1 MPDADTPPPL
11 PSRTSEREL
20 HVQRALLRTVID
32 ENPNVI
38 LLKDWNGKFLLGN
51 RALANLYGTT
61 PEALVGQD
69 DGAFNPNAEQ
79 VAFFLENVQGVM
91 RRFEMEVVL
100 EQSTDAI
107 TGAVRYFQSI
117 KKPLRDADGNLQILV
132 IANDITEVRLAQL
145 RAEAS
150 ELQLQYAMQA
160 TGEGVWD
167 WDLTTGVVRHNVRWA
182 EVLGLDMAC
191 LSNSVDE
198 FSALLHPDDKAE
210 VMQALGNCL
219 SGQGQYRHE
228 HRMIRPD
235 GREIWVQDRGDVVER
250 GADGKPLRLVGSF
263 ADISDRKATERLL
276 IEARNRAEELNE
288 QMAQMLQL
296 ARDMARDAMS
306 ANRSKS
312 EFLAN
317 MSHEIR
323 TPMNGII
330 GMTQLLLDSALTDE
344 QRSHAKAIESS
355 GEGLMAII
363 NDILDFSKIESGK
376 LDIEVLDFDLR
387 LLLNETTTL
396 LGLRA
401 EEKSIEFMALISP
414 VVPSLVRG
422 DPGRLRQVL
431 LNLLGNALKFTQQGQ
446 VTIAVTVVD
455 PGTPVGLRFEVRDS
469 GVGIAPDKLALLFT
483 PFTQADSSIG
493 RNFGGTG
500 LGLSISKRLVE
511 LMGGRIGAS
520 SEVGHGSVFWF
531 ELALPVQPAQAVAG
545 PTQAG
550 VADLVGKRLL
560 VVDDNATNLQLLQSL
575 LGSWGCECLVC
586 ADPLQAMALLDGS
599 RASGQPVQAAII
611 DMHMPGLT
619 GEELGARIKAHP
631 QWQAMPLMLL
641 TSVAMRGDAERL
653 RSAGFAA
660 NLPKPV
666 RGDVLQRAVL
676 GLLGLLRQG
685 AAVLGAGDAA
695 PLGAALPVPLRAPLI
710 TRHQLREAEPTD
722 RILLVE
728 DNPTNQKLALA
739 LLRRQGHL
747 VDVAFNGQEALT
759 ALATNDYQLVLM
771 DCRMPVMDGFAATA
785 AIRRGEAG
793 VRNPAVPIVAMT
805 ADAMGGDRER
815 VLAAGMDDYLSKP
828 INAASLAA
836 MVGRW
841 LGAAAPSA
849 GDPAA

>member
-363 NDILDFSKIESGK
+363 NDILDFSKIEAGK
-376 LDIEVLDFDLR
+376 LELDSVDFDVHALVHEVQGAVDVRVREKR
-387 LLLNETTTL
+387 LGFQVYLGDGIPHRLN
-396 LGLRA
+396 GAKQR
-401 EEKSIEFMALISP
+401 I
-414 VVPSLVRG
+414 
-422 DPGRLRQVL
+422 RQVL
-431 LNLLGNALKFTQQGQ
+431 LNLVSNAIKFTHRGS
-446 VTIAVTVVD
+446 VVIHVRMVPEFAD
-455 PGTPVGLRFEVRDS
+455 EPCVRFEVQDS
-469 GVGIAPDKLALLFT
+469 GIGIAPADQLELFQ
-483 PFTQADSSIG
+483 PFKQVDASNS
-493 RNFGGTG
+493 RQFGGTG
-500 LGLSISKRLVE
+500 LGLSISKRLVT
-511 LMGGRIGAS
+511 LMSGQIGVTSAPNQ
-520 SEVGHGSVFWF
+520 GSTFWF
-531 ELALPVQPAQAVAG
+531 EV
-545 PTQAG
+545 
-550 VADLVGKRLL
+550 
-560 VVDDNATNLQLLQSL
+560 
-575 LGSWGCECLVC
+575 
-586 ADPLQAMALLDGS
+586 
-599 RASGQPVQAAII
+599 
-611 DMHMPGLT
+611 
-619 GEELGARIKAHP
+619 
-631 QWQAMPLMLL
+631 
-641 TSVAMRGDAERL
+641 
-653 RSAGFAA
+653 
-660 NLPKPV
+660 
-666 RGDVLQRAVL
+666 
-676 GLLGLLRQG
+676 
-685 AAVLGAGDAA
+685 
-695 PLGAALPVPLRAPLI
+695 PLGAVAAKPPAPGGAPGGAPPAAANAALGAEGKGLQPALGAAEGSVAP
-710 TRHQLREAEPTD
+710 TRHGPASADALLASAAVPGGVGLD
-722 RILLVE
+722 VLLVE
-728 DNPTNQKLALA
+728 DNAINQALA
-739 LLRRQGHL
+739 RALLQRMGHR
-747 VDVAFNGQEALT
+747 VVSVNNGQEAV
-759 ALATNDYQLVLM
+759 QLLGQQAFAVVLM
-771 DCRMPVMDGFAATA
+771 DCQMPVMDGFEATRR
-785 AIRRGEAG
+785 IRAGEAG
-793 VRNPAVPIVAMT
+793 AEAAGMPIIAMT
-805 ADAMGGDRER
+805 ANAMVGDRER
-815 VLAAGMDDYLSKP
+815 CLACGMNDYVAKP
-828 INAASLAA
+828 IQVPLLKAAI
-836 MVGRW
+836 GR
-841 LGAAAPSA
+841 AAAARPAQGPTA
-849 GDPAA
+849 G